1 MPAPCPP
8 RQGLTRIPR
17 WSVVPAEPFNS
28 KETTLMRTPA
38 PIVALTLALAAFPAA
53 AQQAAKSELSRQDKD
68 FAEHAMAGGM
78 MEVQL
83 GKLAEQRAQNE
94 GVKRFGQRM
103 VTDHSQANQKMS
115 EVGSRLGLSAPAQL
129 PREQSRTVEKL
140 AGLSGAEF
148 DRAYMAAMIDDHKKD
163 ISAFRKQ
170 ADKGDNAQLKSLA
183 QETLPTLEQHLRLA
197 EDTQAKLGGQQA
209 QTPR

>member
-1 MPAPCPP
+1 
-8 RQGLTRIPR
+8 
-17 WSVVPAEPFNS
+17 
-28 KETTLMRTPA
+28 MRTPA

-140 AGLSGAEF
+140 SGLSGAEF
-148 DRAYMAAMIDDHKKD
+148 DRAYMSTMIDDHKKD
-163 ISAFRKQ
+163 INAFRKQ

>member
-1 MPAPCPP
+1 
-8 RQGLTRIPR
+8 
-17 WSVVPAEPFNS
+17 
-28 KETTLMRTPA
+28 MRPLSLVPA
-38 PIVALTLALAAFPAA
+38 PILALTLALAAFPAA
-53 AQQAAKSELSRQDKD
+53 AQQASKTELSRQDRN

-83 GKLAEQRAQNE
+83 GKLADQRAQNE

-103 VTDHSQANQKMS
+103 VTDHSKANQKLS
-115 EVGSRLGLSAPAQL
+115 ELGSRLGLSAPADL
-129 PREQSRTVEKL
+129 PREQQRTVEKL

-163 ISAFRKQ
+163 IGEFRKQ
-170 ADKGDNAQLKSLA
+170 AEKGDNAELKGMA

-197 EDTQAKLGGQQA
+197 EDTQSRLPGQQA
-209 QTPR
+209 EVPR

>member
-1 MPAPCPP
+1 
-8 RQGLTRIPR
+8 
-17 WSVVPAEPFNS
+17 
-28 KETTLMRTPA
+28 MRTPA
-38 PIVALTLALAAFPAA
+38 PFGSMALALTLALAAFPAA
-53 AQQAAKSELSRQDKD
+53 AQQAAKAELNRQDRN

-83 GKLAEQRAQNE
+83 GKLADQRAAHD

-103 VTDHSQANQKMS
+103 VTDHSKANQQLS
-115 EVGSRLGLSAPAQL
+115 EIGAQLGLAPPSEL

-163 ISAFRKQ
+163 IGEFRKQ
-170 ADKGDNAQLKSLA
+170 ADKGENPRLREFAQDNVAI
-183 QETLPTLEQHLRLA
+183 LEQHLRLA
-197 EDTQAKLGGQQA
+197 EDTQARLGGQQA
-209 QTPR
+209 ETPAR

>member
-1 MPAPCPP
+1 MRPP
-8 RQGLTRIPR
+8 
-17 WSVVPAEPFNS
+17 VPI
-28 KETTLMRTPA
+28 L
-38 PIVALTLALAAFPAA
+38 ALTLALAAFPAA
-53 AQQAAKSELSRQDKD
+53 AQQAAKQDLSSQDRH

-83 GKLAEQRAQNE
+83 GKLADQRAASAS
-94 GVKRFGQRM
+94 VKTFGQRM
-103 VTDHSQANQKMS
+103 VTDHSKANQRLS
-115 EVGSRLGLSAPAQL
+115 EIGSGLGLKPPAEL

-163 ISAFRKQ
+163 IGEFRKQ
-170 ADKGDNAQLKSLA
+170 AEKGENAQLKSFA
-183 QETLPTLEQHLRLA
+183 QDSVPILEQHLRLA
-197 EDTQAKLGGQQA
+197 EDTQSRLGGQQA